1 MSCRSARVV
10 NRPPIHWLLAWLM
23 FAAQYPLSVA
33 RESEDAAET
42 LRRVYGRTE
51 TR

>member
-10 NRPPIHWLLAWLM
+10 NRSPIHWLLAWLM
-23 FAAQYPLSVA
+23 FAEQSPLSVA

-42 LRRVYGRTE
+42 LRRVYRQTD